1 VEAKATAAAAAIAA
15 ARSKPRREGRREEEE
30 REEEEE
36 EVIIHAMDRK
46 GRPLMGAGGREA
58 DLRREDMRRGT
69 RQGKTK
75 VGREGGMGRVFSSSC
90 Q

>member
-1 VEAKATAAAAAIAA
+1 MESKAVAAAAAIAA
-15 ARSKPRREGRREEEE
+15 ARSKPRKEGGREGGEEEAGAK
-30 REEEEE
+30 EEEEE
-36 EVIIHAMDRK
+36 EVIIPAMDRE

-75 VGREGGMGRVFSSSC
+75 VGR
-90 Q
+90 